1 MGRGMRAGK
10 KAKTPGMGGGNMQKQ
25 MMQMQAVQRKME
37 QVQAEIDEMETTA
50 TSGGGAVT
58 VTVCG
63 KKEIT
68 AIEIKPEVV
77 DADDVEMLEDLVL
90 TAVNE
95 ALKQAEEETSKKMGK
110 LTGGMNIPGLF

>member
-1 MGRGMRAGK
+1 M
-10 KAKTPGMGGGNMQKQ
+10 AKGVFGGFGGGMNNLMRQAQAMQKQ
-25 MMQMQAVQRKME
+25 MEKAQQ
-37 QVQAEIDEMETTA
+37 EIEASEFEA
-50 TSGGGAVT
+50 TSGGGAVS
-58 VTVCG
+58 VRING
-63 KKEIT
+63 KKEMLG
-68 AIEIKPEVV
+68 IKINPEVV